1 LKVRRPSVAGQFYE
15 GTRVALASQIEG
27 CFRHRLGPGKIPVVN
42 REGKRCISAL
52 ISPHAGYMFS
62 GPVAANGFYA
72 LASDGPVEEFI
83 IVGPNHTGVGSGVSI
98 MREGTWRTPLGE
110 VSIDSGLADKIRS
123 ESTLID
129 VDEPAHAMEHSI
141 EVQLPFLQSLFG
153 SDFRF
158 VPICMMMQDLQTS
171 REVGSA
177 IGHAA
182 TGMNLI
188 IIASSDMTHYESHE
202 RAVTKDQA
210 AIDAILKLDE
220 ELLQAVVESK
230 GISMCGY
237 GPVSVAIVAAK
248 LLGATRAKLLAYATS
263 GDITGE
269 KYAVVGYA
277 SISIEKP

>member
-1 LKVRRPSVAGQFYE
+1 
-15 GTRVALASQIEG
+15 
-27 CFRHRLGPGKIPVVN
+27 
-42 REGKRCISAL
+42 
-52 ISPHAGYMFS
+52 MFS

-98 MREGTWRTPLGE
+98 MREGIWRTPLGE

-129 VDEPAHAMEHSI
+129 VDETAHAMEHSI